1 MATEMTKIVDALVQG
16 AEEGTPPPDINS
28 CMRAAVDVAEWMRIV
43 RDKAVVQGS
52 TYVPAVIKKQA
63 KKAVEGDSYAA
74 RLLLEFLDMMPK
86 KVGGGVIVPIQ
97 INLSPQELEEIK
109 NEVIDV

>member
-1 MATEMTKIVDALVQG
+1 MTKIVDALVQG
-16 AEEGTPPPDINS
+16 AEEGTPTPDINS

-63 KKAVEGDSYAA
+63 KKAVEGDSNAA

-86 KVGGGVIVPIQ
+86 KTGGGVTVPIQ

-109 NEVIDV
+109 SEVIDV